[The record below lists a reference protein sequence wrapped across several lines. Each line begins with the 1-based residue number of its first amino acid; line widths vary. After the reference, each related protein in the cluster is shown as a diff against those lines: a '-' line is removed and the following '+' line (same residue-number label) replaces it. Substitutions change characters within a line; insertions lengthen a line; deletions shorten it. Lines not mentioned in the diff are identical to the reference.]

1 MNLVPRSESPA
12 TTRAAEGFD
21 RRAFTVDE
29 ILRMQEIGILDAD
42 ERFELI
48 EGEIVLM
55 QAKNYP
61 HERIKLALNRA
72 LTRALPDTLQLGVE
86 TSLYLSS
93 TTILEPDLSIF
104 PMMDTTEVRG
114 PDVLLAIE
122 VADTTLDKDMG
133 LKASTY
139 AKYNVRELW
148 VIDANRLETH
158 IHRDPVDGQ
167 WSNIEIS
174 GRDHLLTH
182 ASAPNFA
189 MRLLADL

>member
-1 MNLVPRSESPA
+1 MNLVHRPDAPS

-29 ILRMQEIGILDAD
+29 ILRMQEIGVLDDD

-55 QAKNYP
+55 QSKNYP
-61 HERIKLALNRA
+61 HERIKLALNRG

-86 TSLYLSS
+86 TSLYLSN

-104 PMMDTTEVRG
+104 PMMDTTKVRG
-114 PDVLLAIE
+114 PDVLLVIE
-122 VADTTLDKDMG
+122 VADTTLDKDTR
-133 LKASTY
+133 LKSRLY
-139 AKYNVRELW
+139 AKYGVRELW

-158 IHRDPVDGQ
+158 LHRDPIDGE
-167 WSNIEIS
+167 WSAIEIL
-174 GRDHLLTH
+174 RPDHPLNH
-182 ASAPNFA
+182 PSAPGFA
-189 MRLLADL
+189 VKLSEL

>member
-1 MNLVPRSESPA
+1 MNLVHRPELRA

-29 ILRMQEIGILDAD
+29 ILRMQEIGVLDQD

-48 EGEIVLM
+48 EGEIVLV

-61 HERIKLALNRA
+61 HERIKLALVRGFSR
-72 LTRALPDTLQLGVE
+72 TLPDGLQLGVE

-104 PMMDTTEVRG
+104 PMMDTTKVRG
-114 PDVLLAIE
+114 PDVLLVIE
-122 VADTTLDKDMG
+122 VADTTLDKDMR
-133 LKASTY
+133 LKAAIY
-139 AKYNVRELW
+139 AKYYVRELW

-158 IHRDPVDGQ
+158 VHRDPVEGK
-167 WSNIEIS
+167 WSNIEIL
-174 GRDHLLTH
+174 GADHLLSH
-182 ASAPNFA
+182 ASAPGFA
-189 MRLLADL
+189 VRLAEL